1 MSEIKVDN
9 LTGKTSAG
17 DITVTSEGGAATQ
30 SLQQGLTKAWV
41 NFNGT
46 GTVAVRDSL
55 NTSSISDS
63 GTGKYSYNGSSSFS
77 NANYCFSFGGGIH
90 SDDRFFHAQTI
101 HVDESGGGTAP
112 TTTSTRI
119 NNFMNGNTS
128 NSGNYSDHPYFSYKI
143 HGDLA

>member
-1 MSEIKVDN
+1 MA
-9 LTGKTSAG
+9 GKIIADQIEHSTAGSIATNYVVNGSA
-17 DITVTSEGGAATQ
+17 
-30 SLQQGLTKAWV
+30 KAWV

-63 GTGKYSYNGSSSFS
+63 GTGTYSYNGSSSFS

-128 NSGNYSDHPYFSYKI
+128 NNANYADHPYFSYKI